1 MGIYYRKRIPIGKW
15 LRVNLSKS
23 GAGLSFG
30 RKGASI
36 STGKRGTF
44 LNWSIPGT
52 GIYSRRRISG
62 PKGTNR
68 PQPASGGTSSGFQLN
83 WKLLFV
89 FAAINLVLGLSSH
102 SLIAYVTAG
111 IFLVLGAIVLFR
123 QMAKQGPAAPP
134 AVGNPPIP
142 PKTSGG
148 QLLTKEMVSKLPAN
162 ESNFLI
168 SRKPIVDVILK
179 ELRANRTICVSSF
192 AQRNNYDTDTV
203 DAVMYLL
210 GKMGVVRL
218 SSNSPKTWSL

>member
-1 MGIYYRKRIPIGKW
+1 MSILVSLVQVFP
-15 LRVNLSKS
+15 L
-23 GAGLSFG
+23 AGRALQSQQG
-30 RKGASI
+30 REGHSL
-36 STGKRGTF
+36 TGVSLGQVYTHVEGY
-44 LNWSIPGT
+44 PGQRALT
-52 GIYSRRRISG
+52 GRSLHR
-62 PKGTNR
+62 
-68 PQPASGGTSSGFQLN
+68 GGTSSGFQLN

-102 SLIAYVTAG
+102 SQTAYVTAG
-111 IFLVLGAIVLFR
+111 IFVVLGAIVLFR
-123 QMAKQGPAAPP
+123 QMAKQGPVAPP

-192 AQRNNYDTDTV
+192 AQRNNVSIRRNAYCSGERSS
-203 DAVMYLL
+203 LL
-210 GKMGVVRL
+210 LQKIEIL
-218 SSNSPKTWSL
+218 